1 MKAQVEKKDL
11 TKQILEIKAKMEKGT
26 YKRKLEETKNE
37 VIEEKKLKL
46 QLKRKLKQ
54 SNKVAKEIL
63 LEGQRKVESINEVH
77 DAKLEEMSEEYN
89 YFIDNERKQKLE
101 AERKLKDTNVTHEV
115 QLKNEKQ
122 QSKKVERQNLVIST
136 KKHASQKEDE
146 KVKTDHS
153 KSFAKNSKFV
163 FSIAPWSN
171 KKVSAFVSL
180 ANDCAGNMLS
190 FLYVDR
196 QDKKLKQLSIGKSKI
211 LQLFLIDKRMQ
222 SCLTKCVE
230 TYSIPRLKLM
240 ILAIQAFYNVKL
252 SNVSRCL
259 QTCSVVGNNCHMNAN
274 VYPDFSETIDNSY
287 YKDPE
292 MNHPDVVCFV
302 RVLTAQVTD
311 AADFS
316 RMNTLFDN

>member
-1 MKAQVEKKDL
+1 MLRNILCHPNLVYIVP
-11 TKQILEIKAKMEKGT
+11 ILEV
-26 YKRKLEETKNE
+26 RKLFSLVKVFEYKFKVWTKADF
-37 VIEEKKLKL
+37 VDKSFKPTVFKLNTIVP
-46 QLKRKLKQ
+46 R
-54 SNKVAKEIL
+54 
-63 LEGQRKVESINEVH
+63 
-77 DAKLEEMSEEYN
+77 
-89 YFIDNERKQKLE
+89 
-101 AERKLKDTNVTHEV
+101 
-115 QLKNEKQ
+115 
-122 QSKKVERQNLVIST
+122 LV
-136 KKHASQKEDE
+136 
-146 KVKTDHS
+146 S

-171 KKVSAFVSL
+171 KKMSAFVSL

-196 QDKKLKQLSIGKSKI
+196 QDKKLRQLSIGKSNI

-240 ILAIQAFYNVKL
+240 IQAIQAFYNIKL

-259 QTCSVVGNNCHMNAN
+259 QTFGNNCHMNAN
-274 VYPDFSETIDNSY
+274 IYPDFSETIDNSY

-292 MNHPDVVCFV
+292 MNHPDVLCFV
-302 RVLTAQVTD
+302 RVVTAQVTD